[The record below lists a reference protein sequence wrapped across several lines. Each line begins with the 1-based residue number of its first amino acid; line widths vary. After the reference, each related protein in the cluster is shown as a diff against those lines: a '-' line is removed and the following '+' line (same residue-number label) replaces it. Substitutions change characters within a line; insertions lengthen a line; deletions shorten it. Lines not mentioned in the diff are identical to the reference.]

1 MLINGK
7 DYGDLSFQK
16 ILRSD
21 LDVNLRDLFFNEHC
35 AADFNAN
42 AKELLSLFSLFD
54 VDKNKELSKR
64 ELEGLTSIFKKA
76 DSDKKSQGVLTYD
89 ELENVVDAINS
100 KSDDDIKFNKETVL
114 AFIDKIFNA
123 NARNIAKNLDKQI
136 EGYSLFTNTK
146 DVMENIN
153 QDNVIEVLKNY
164 ENLTGRNLVDDV
176 DNENFLNIKTIKNLI
191 CLPLARKAQQC
202 GLVFPYKDIDN
213 IADLKVAIKNITK
226 EIGDVIDRSY
236 HYEERENNGYRYVLE
251 SYRVLNGDNITNR
264 QMFDKN
270 GKLLNETRSVYSV
283 SDNGVCDVS
292 FSRKS
297 YHGKMLHEHE
307 MTYQYSV
314 EGIEEYIMKNSKGGM
329 YANINDL
336 RKKVDM
342 NLATGNEIKLVHQ
355 FDELVSAVL
364 NAGVDYGVDPNLI
377 LSIIRQET
385 EFDGLNKD
393 ATGLKGKGYMQL
405 TTAPIRDFLGYVSK
419 EIDDGD
425 NDPKTKAHEYYY
437 AKILKD
443 SEYGWEMK
451 ELLLSRGFDPD
462 LANSLTGTEIVETS
476 VTKNSKTVKTRV
488 VKKRNEKEKLVNAI
502 LNYLIKNQDTDFNIR
517 LGTLV
522 LRYYQKNKGYETPGN
537 VRQTA
542 FNYNGN
548 SALQRGYSINVDK
561 YYKQLRDTIPIEEK
575 RDTLYQYQVRKAE
588 F

>member
-7 DYGDLSFQK
+7 DYGELSFQK

-100 KSDDDIKFNKETVL
+100 KSDDGIKFNKETVL

-176 DNENFLNIKTIKNLI
+176 DNENFLNIKTIKKLI
-191 CLPLARKAQQC
+191 CLPLAQKAKQC
-202 GLVFPYKDIDN
+202 GLVFSYKGIDN

-251 SYRVLNGDNITNR
+251 SYRALNGDNITNR

-270 GKLLNETRSVYSV
+270 GNLLNETRSVYSV

-297 YHGKMLHEHE
+297 SHGKELHEHNI
-307 MTYQYSV
+307 TYQYSV

-377 LSIIRQET
+377 LSIIQQET
-385 EFDGLNKD
+385 DFDGLNKN
-393 ATGLKGKGYMQL
+393 ATGVNGKGYMQL
-405 TTAPIRDFLGYVSK
+405 TGAPIRDYLGCYKADSK
-419 EIDDGD
+419 NKIYKYSDD
-425 NDPKTKAHEYYY
+425 
-437 AKILKD
+437 LKD
-443 SEYGWEMK
+443 GKYGFEMK
-451 ELLLSRGFDPD
+451 SLLQSRGFDPEKAD
-462 LANSLTGTEIVETS
+462 TDAKKERLA
-476 VTKNSKTVKTRV
+476 KD
-488 VKKRNEKEKLVNAI
+488 I
-502 LNYLIKNQDTDFNIR
+502 LNYLIKNQDVDFNIR

-548 SALQRGYSINVDK
+548 PALQRGYSINVDK

-575 RDTLYQYQVRKAE
+575 RDTLYQYQVRKA
-588 F
+588 